1 MMIDDGMEKRDEL
14 IERVVGALAPLPAA
28 SAAATARVMA
38 AVRARKGQAPS
49 RIARALEWMR
59 EPTLSVASASFLAA
73 AALVV
78 GFVTRGALKALG
90 DPSREMNSTAEM
102 PVGGAASALQAVGRD
117 IDAVRAVPVSLVF
130 EGVGARAVS
139 VVGDFNGWD
148 PSASQMKRFGP
159 GGPWTVT
166 VTAKPGRYTYAFMV
180 DGKLVLDPRAP
191 RTRDLD
197 YGGEASVLMVTAP

>member
-1 MMIDDGMEKRDEL
+1 MRIDDGMEKQDEL

-28 SAAATARVMA
+28 NAAATARVMA
-38 AVRARKGQAPS
+38 AVRAQKGRAPS
-49 RIARALEWMR
+49 RLVLAFEWMR
-59 EPTLSVASASFLAA
+59 QPTLSVASASFLAA

-90 DPSREMNSTAEM
+90 DSSRDMTSTAET
-102 PVGGAASALQAVGRD
+102 PVAKGPAPVQAVARD
-117 IDAVRAVPVSLVF
+117 PNAVSAVKVPLVF
-130 EGVGARAVS
+130 EGADARSVA

-148 PSASQMKRFGP
+148 PSSSPMKRYGA
-159 GGPWTVT
+159 GGPWTIT
-166 VTAKPGRYTYAFMV
+166 VTARPGRHTYAFMV

>member
-1 MMIDDGMEKRDEL
+1 MMIDDGLEKRDEL
-14 IERVVGALAPLPAA
+14 IERVVGALSPLP
-28 SAAATARVMA
+28 SVDAAATARVMA
-38 AVRARKGQAPS
+38 VVRARQGEAPS
-49 RIARALEWMR
+49 RLARALEWMR
-59 EPTLSVASASFLAA
+59 RPTVSVASASFLAA

-90 DPSREMNSTAEM
+90 DASRELNSTAEM
-102 PVGGAASALQAVGRD
+102 PVADAAAPLQAVGRD
-117 IDAVRAVPVSLVF
+117 VDAVRGVPVSLVF
-130 EGVGARAVS
+130 DGGGAQTVS

-148 PSASQMKRFGP
+148 PAASQMKRFGP
-159 GGPWTVT
+159 NGPWTVV
-166 VTAKPGRYTYAFMV
+166 VTARPGRHTYAFMV